1 MFKSFIKKIFHLF
14 GVELVSKYQTN
25 RNDVIFHLQKMLKSN
40 QEHQIFDVGAATGE
54 FSIKFNS
61 LFPGS
66 TIHSFEPQ
74 PQFFEI
80 LKQNSKGN
88 WKVNNCVLSD
98 KEGYFDFFI
107 TSGKE
112 SSSLIKPVKTNSGWD
127 EYLQVSEKVKVQSET
142 LYNYCQRHNV
152 QRIKLLKLDV
162 QGSELSVLKGAEQLL
177 ATQSIDI
184 IYCEVLFMRFYE
196 KQPLFHDIAG
206 YLDKFDYKLYNIYNS
221 VYTNNAILT
230 WADAVFIS
238 NNLYTKTL

>member
-1 MFKSFIKKIFHLF
+1 MIKLFIKKIFKQF
-14 GVELVSKYQTN
+14 GVELISKYQTS
-25 RNDVIFHLQKMLKSN
+25 RSDVIFHLKKLLKPN
-40 QEHQIFDVGAATGE
+40 QECQIFDVGAATGE
-54 FSIKFNS
+54 FSIKFNY

-66 TIHSFEPQ
+66 IIHSFEPQ
-74 PQFFEI
+74 PNFFEV
-80 LKQNSKGN
+80 LKQNSKAN

-127 EYLQVSEKVKVQSET
+127 EYLEVSDEIKVHSET
-142 LYNYCQRHNV
+142 LYNYCQKNGVR
-152 QRIKLLKLDV
+152 RINLLKLDV
-162 QGSELSVLKGAEQLL
+162 QGSELSILKGAEPLL
-177 ATQSIDI
+177 INQNIDI

-196 KQPLFHDIAG
+196 NQPLFYDISG

-221 VYTNNAILT
+221 VYTNNSILT

-238 NNLYTKTL
+238 NSLYTKNL